1 MKGNMGQNKSV
12 GIWIRVSTEDQAQGE
27 SPEHHEHRARE
38 YAKFNG
44 WSVQEVYNLA
54 GVSGKTVM
62 EHPEAK
68 RMLADL
74 GRGHITALIFSKLA
88 RLARNT
94 KELLEFSEIFRQHNA
109 DMISL
114 QEKIDTSTPAGRLFY
129 TMIAALSQWEREEI
143 ADRVKASI
151 KVRAK
156 LGKSLGGAAPFG
168 YMWKDKKLVLH
179 PTEAPIRRLMYELF
193 STQKR
198 MKGVARRLNEAGYRT
213 RKGARFTD
221 TTVLRLLQDPS
232 AKGFYRSNHTYR
244 DTKGKLHPK
253 PESEWVHTPV
263 EAIVSEGLWNECTQI
278 LDARKDNQQ
287 QGPKTVHLFSGL
299 LYCGCGQK
307 MYVFSRSPKY
317 VCPKCRNK
325 IAIED
330 MELFFREQ
338 LEGFFVS
345 EDTVKAHLQS
355 ANQNL
360 SERRQHLAAHNERLE
375 KVRSEMRK
383 VYQLYQADQITPEGF
398 GKLYRPLE
406 DQERALAT
414 ELPKLEGEL
423 DALETQQL
431 SASQIVQEAIN
442 LHRHWPKYEADQK
455 RRILE
460 SLTNRIT
467 VKEDE
472 IHISLWPTPSS
483 EELTK
488 WQRSLSGS
496 WRQRALVRREMS
508 SSRRRGKS

>member
-1 MKGNMGQNKSV
+1 MKGNIGQSKAV

-44 WSVQEVYNLA
+44 WTVKEVYNLA

-62 EHPEAK
+62 EHSEAQ

-74 GRGHITALIFSKLA
+74 RSGHITALIFSKLA

-94 KELLEFSEIFRQHNA
+94 KELLEFSDIFRQNNA
-109 DMISL
+109 DMVSL

-168 YMWKDKKLVLH
+168 YMWKDKRLVSD
-179 PTEAPIRRLMYELF
+179 PKEKPIRQLMYELF
-193 STQKR
+193 AKQKR
-198 MKGVARRLNEAGYRT
+198 LKGVARQLNEAGYRT
-213 RKGARFTD
+213 RNGSRFTD
-221 TTVLRLLQDPS
+221 TTVLRLLQDPT
-232 AKGFYRSNHTYR
+232 AKGLYRSNHTYR
-244 DTKGKLHPK
+244 DAKGKLLPK

-263 EAIVSEGLWNECTQI
+263 DAIVSEELWNECNQI
-278 LDARKDNQQ
+278 LNARQGNRP
-287 QGPKTVHLFSGL
+287 QGPKPVHLFSGL

-325 IAIED
+325 ISIED
-330 MELFFREQ
+330 METFFQEE

-345 EDTVKAHLQS
+345 EERVKAHLES
-355 ANQNL
+355 ANHNL
-360 SERRQHLAAHNERLE
+360 SEKRQRVAAHSERLE
-375 KVRSEMRK
+375 KVRAEMRK
-383 VYQLYQADQITPEGF
+383 VYQLLNQISPEGF
-398 GKLYRPLE
+398 GKLFRPLE
-406 DQERALAT
+406 DQERALAA
-414 ELPKLEGEL
+414 ELPKMQGEL
-423 DALETQQL
+423 DALETQQI
-431 SASQIVQEAIN
+431 SADQVVQEAAN
-442 LHRHWPKYEADQK
+442 LHKLWPKYDADQK
-455 RRILE
+455 RRIVE
-460 SLTNRIT
+460 SIT
-467 VKEDE
+467 KQIIVKDDE
-472 IHISLWPTPSS
+472 IHISLWANPSS

-488 WQRSLSGS
+488 WQRNLSD
-496 WRQRALVRREMS
+496 
-508 SSRRRGKS
+508 SSRPPA